1 MKKPMSDAASEIL
14 QGWQEALL
22 DVRCVPVK
30 GIKQRMVCRG
40 APKEIMTVQLPAMS
54 ATSA

>member
-22 DVRCVPVK
+22 DTRGVPVN
-30 GIKQRMVCRG
+30 GIKKRMVYHG
-40 APKEIMTVQLPAMS
+40 APEEIMTAQLPAMS
-54 ATSA
+54 TTSA

>member
-1 MKKPMSDAASEIL
+1 MSDAASEIL

-22 DVRCVPVK
+22 DVRGVPVK

>member
-22 DVRCVPVK
+22 DTRGVPVN
-30 GIKQRMVCRG
+30 GIKKRMVYHG
-40 APKEIMTVQLPAMS
+40 APEEIMTAQLSAMS
-54 ATSA
+54 TTSA